1 VSVRIDKWLWAARFF
16 KTRSLAT
23 AAVVGG
29 KVQVNGERAKP
40 ARLVHVGDRVR
51 VRVGPFEYDTVVR
64 GLAERRGTAAQA
76 AVLYD
81 ETSESRAARQRLAE
95 QHRFAPSLRFEGR
108 GRPTKKD
115 RRTIDR
121 LRDDSLD

>member
-1 VSVRIDKWLWAARFF
+1 MSVRIDKWLWAARFF

-23 AAVVGG
+23 AAVTGG

-51 VRVGPFEYDTVVR
+51 VRVGPFEYDTLVR
-64 GLAERRGTAAQA
+64 GLGERRGTVAQA
-76 AVLYD
+76 AALYA

-95 QHRFAPSLRFEGR
+95 QHRVAPSLRFDGR
-108 GRPTKKD
+108 GRPTKKN

-121 LRDDSLD
+121 LRHDPLD